1 MTHLYRTH
9 TCGELTTKQTGKRVK
24 LSGWVH
30 SRRDHG
36 GLIFLD
42 LRDRYGITQ
51 VTFNPKISK
60 EAWKTADQVR
70 SEYVVTVEGK
80 VTRRPKDMINPKL
93 ATGEIEVMADR
104 IEILS
109 KAKTPPFEIT
119 CPSKGDKEKEISED
133 VRLKWR
139 YLDLRQER
147 IKDNILL
154 RDKIIKFIRD
164 FLTQR
169 DFVEIETPI
178 LGKSTPE
185 GARDYLVPSRLYW
198 GKFYSLPQ
206 SPQQYKQLLMV
217 AGFDKYFQI
226 ARCFRDED
234 TRADRQPEFT
244 QLDLEMSFVTQ
255 KEILDLC
262 EELFTQAIEKLTDK
276 KILKKPWPRLK
287 YKECIEKY
295 GIDKPDLRFG
305 MELVDVTE
313 IVKGSKFKVFQD
325 AIKNKGVIKGLV
337 APGCAEYSRKQLDEL
352 VEYTKQSG
360 AKGLAWL
367 ALKHKKVES
376 PIAKFFSEHE
386 INELVSETRAKE
398 GDLLL
403 FVADKPKIVAQA
415 LGELRSYLGDKLKL
429 KDPNVLA
436 CCFIIEWPL
445 FEWNEEEKRLDPC
458 HHIFTA
464 PKEEDVPLLDKEP
477 LKVGSWQHDLVIN
490 GWEIG
495 GGSIRIHERKLQE
508 KIFEL
513 LEYSKKEIEARFGHL
528 LRAFEH
534 GAPPH
539 GGIAPG
545 IDRFL
550 MVLQGELNIREV
562 IAFPKNQAAQDL
574 MMGAPAEVEEK
585 QLKELGIE
593 VKEKGK

>member
-1 MTHLYRTH
+1 MSKYRTH
-9 TCGELTTKQTGKRVK
+9 TCGELTLKQTGKKIK

-51 VTFNPKISK
+51 TTFNPEISK
-60 EAWKTADQVR
+60 EAWKIADEVR
-70 SEYVVTVEGK
+70 SEYVITVEGK
-80 VTRRPKDMINPKL
+80 VTKRPKDMINPKL
-93 ATGEIEVMADR
+93 TTGEIEVIADK
-104 IEILS
+104 IEVLS

-133 VRLKWR
+133 VRLKYR

-147 IKDNILL
+147 MKDNILL
-154 RDKIIKFIRD
+154 RDKIVKFIRN

-169 DFVEIETPI
+169 DFVEIETPV

-185 GARDYLVPSRLYW
+185 GARDYLVPSRLHW

-206 SPQQYKQLLMV
+206 SPQQYKQLLMI

-255 KEILDLC
+255 GEILDLC
-262 EELFTQAIEKLTDK
+262 EELFTQTIEKLTDK

-295 GIDKPDLRFG
+295 GTDKPDLRFG
-305 MELVDVTE
+305 MELKDVTE
-313 IVKGSKFKVFQD
+313 IVEGSEFKVFQE
-325 AIKNKGVIKGLV
+325 AIKDGGIVKGLV
-337 APGCAEYSRKQLDEL
+337 APGCANWSRKQLDEL
-352 VEYTKQSG
+352 VESAKKFG

-367 ALKHKKVES
+367 ALKHRRVES
-376 PIAKFFSEHE
+376 PIAKFFSEH
-386 INELVSETRAKE
+386 IVNDLVSQMGAKE

-403 FVADKPKIVAQA
+403 FVADKAKIVAEA
-415 LGELRSYLGDKLKL
+415 LAELRNLLGQKLKL
-429 KDPNVLA
+429 ADPDVTA
-436 CCFIIEWPL
+436 FCFVTDFPL
-445 FEWNEEEKRLDPC
+445 FEWNEEEGRLDPM
-458 HHIFTA
+458 HHIFTS
-464 PKEEDVPLLDKEP
+464 PKEEDIPLLDKEP
-477 LKVGSWQHDLVIN
+477 LKAHSWQHDMVLN
-490 GWEIG
+490 GVEVG
-495 GGSIRIHERKLQE
+495 GGSVRISRRDLQE
-508 KIFEL
+508 KIFNLIKIDRREV
-513 LEYSKKEIEARFGHL
+513 EEKFGHL
-528 LRAFEH
+528 LRAFEY

-550 MVLQGELNIREV
+550 MALQNKPSIREV

-574 MMGAPAEVEEK
+574 MMQAPAEVEEE

-593 VKEKGK
+593 VRKKR